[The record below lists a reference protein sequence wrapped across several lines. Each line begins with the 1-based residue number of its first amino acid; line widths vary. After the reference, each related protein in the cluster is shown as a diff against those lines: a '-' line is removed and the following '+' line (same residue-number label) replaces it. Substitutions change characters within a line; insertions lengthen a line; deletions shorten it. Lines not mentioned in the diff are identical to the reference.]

1 MGLDIWWNQS
11 FDIRMNPR
19 EAQQEVRQLVAL
31 CNAANEQVR
40 ANCRSRLSRLR
51 SLYATLPAEQKTQ
64 YFPGPSIRALKDAA
78 RLLDEAPDE
87 TLREMLRKT
96 FGHNDFRPGQEQII
110 RSVLG
115 GLDCLAVMPTGGG
128 KSLTYQFPARHIGG
142 TTLVISPLIALMKDQ
157 VDALTRK
164 GLRATYL
171 NSSLEEA
178 ERRRRITGIC
188 AGNYELVY
196 AAPEGIEFYV
206 GSLLEQVD
214 LRLVAVDEAH
224 CISEWG
230 HDFRPSYRNFA
241 GLKQRF
247 GNVPLLALAATA
259 TMRVQQDIVEQLG
272 MDAPARFQ
280 GSFFRPNLKIS
291 AVTKVEGATLAK
303 KILKLVK
310 ARKGQPGIIYCCM
323 RKTVEAVAEALQ
335 EKGIKAVAEALQE
348 KGIKAMAYHAGLET
362 KERIHVHER
371 FRDNQVDVMVATIA
385 FGMGID
391 KSNIRYVIHRD
402 MPRSIESYA
411 QEIGRAGRDGADSE
425 CILFYAWPDV
435 LLYERMTNEQ
445 HDLTATLREERR
457 RQARDMFAFAEA
469 KRCRHQ
475 ALAAHFGE
483 QMEACGASCDM
494 CTGVDILA

>member
-1 MGLDIWWNQS
+1 MEMKLSWKQALTT
-11 FDIRMNPR
+11 RMNPP
-19 EAQQEVRQLVAL
+19 EVQQEVRQLVAL
-31 CNAANEQVR
+31 CGTANEHVR
-40 ANCRSRLSRLR
+40 ADCRNRLTHLR
-51 SLYATLPAEQKTQ
+51 TFYSKLPAERKTE
-64 YFPGPSIRALKDAA
+64 YFPGAAIRALKDAA
-78 RLLDEAPDE
+78 RLLDAAPDE
-87 TLREMLRKT
+87 TLRDMLRSV
-96 FGHNDFRPGQEQII
+96 FGHDDFRPGQEQII

-128 KSLTYQFPARHIGG
+128 KSLTYQLPARKMGG

-164 GLRATYL
+164 GLHATYL

-178 ERRRRITGIC
+178 ERRKRIIDIC
-188 AGNYELVY
+188 RGKHELVY
-196 AAPEGIEFYV
+196 AAPEGLDFYI

-247 GNVPLLALAATA
+247 GNVPLLALTATA
-259 TMRVQQDIVEQLG
+259 TRRVQQDIVDQLG

-291 AVTKVEGATLAK
+291 AVKKGEGTTVGK

-310 ARKGQPGIIYCCM
+310 ARKGKPGIVYCFM
-323 RKTVEAVAEALQ
+323 RKTVEAMAEALQ
-335 EKGIKAVAEALQE
+335 EKGVKAL
-348 KGIKAMAYHAGLET
+348 AYHAGLES
-362 KERIHVHER
+362 KDRIRIHER

-391 KSNIRYVIHRD
+391 KGNIRYVIHRD
-402 MPRSIESYA
+402 MPRSIEGYA
-411 QEIGRAGRDGADSE
+411 QEIGRAGRDGANSE

-435 LLYERMTNEQ
+435 LLYERMMEEQ
-445 HDLTATLREERR
+445 PDLPQKLRDERK
-457 RQARDMFAFAEA
+457 RQARDMFRFADA
-469 KRCRHQ
+469 KVCRQQ

-483 QMEACGASCDM
+483 RIQACGASCDV
-494 CTGVDILA
+494 CTGVDILR